1 MKNLRLRLHI
11 LFFYFLPLLRGFP
24 FASVNA
30 VEPVGLEPVGFVAV
44 FFISLF
50 FAKADGK
57 QKHISFVSRTAP
69 LFPEGVLAG
78 DSCSKQNCRNDGI
91 SMRRHKHLLVGVSG
105 IKDAGWGLYTKNALS
120 KDDFIQEY
128 TGELISQE
136 EADRRGRVYDKVCFP
151 SDDDAAKNNKIV
163 NLTLLTLLPPLSF
176 PFFFK

>member
-1 MKNLRLRLHI
+1 MSH
-11 LFFYFLPLLRGFP
+11 PLLCSLQNAHFCTKFCVNGAASRNFFQGCRCKSNCQTKACP
-24 FASVNA
+24 CFA
-30 VEPVGLEPVGFVAV
+30 
-44 FFISLF
+44 
-50 FAKADGK
+50 AKRECDPDLCTTCGACTD
-57 QKHISFVSRTAP
+57 
-69 LFPEGVLAG
+69 PEGVLAG

-163 NLTLLTLLPPLSF
+163 KLTLLTLLPPLSF